1 MFGKEAKYCSPG
13 CNPSN
18 TLQRAFREKFA
29 STGANFNNAQHRK
42 ILRDPVGYLL
52 IHAKSNAK
60 QSGVEFDLTRE
71 DIKIPARCPV
81 LGRFLKFHFAP
92 KGGRRGPSWDSISL
106 DRTVC
111 YPHADQH
118 TLVAIYW
125 ALDASGVFWL
135 DGTGYG
141 SGMHRVERGD
151 LLHRLE
157 QDGMYDEA
165 NTLRKLVGLKPR
177 MPPWMYMALIHGWT
191 PPPDFDRGA
200 YV

>member
-1 MFGKEAKYCSPG
+1 MGMIRVRYEDRYFDFYADDDGNDGPVLPLRHAAVCYHHVD
-13 CNPSN
+13 
-18 TLQRAFREKFA
+18 
-29 STGANFNNAQHRK
+29 QHR
-42 ILRDPVGYLL
+42 
-52 IHAKSNAK
+52 
-60 QSGVEFDLTRE
+60 
-71 DIKIPARCPV
+71 
-81 LGRFLKFHFAP
+81 
-92 KGGRRGPSWDSISL
+92 
-106 DRTVC
+106 
-111 YPHADQH
+111 
-118 TLVAIYW
+118 LVAIYW

-157 QDGMYDEA
+157 QAGMYDEA